1 MDFWLG
7 YIDEDPSQVIEVARI
22 AEAAG
27 YRGLALADHVAVPCR
42 FDSVHPSG
50 GPTPFDHRSDFPD
63 PLVTAAAVLSATTML
78 EVMTYVYVLPARE
91 PFSVASQVATLDL
104 LSGGRFRFGVGA
116 GWLEEEIAL
125 LGHPVRGRGRRMDEM
140 LEVIRRFWTEDAVEF
155 HGEFFDF
162 GPTGVAPHPRGHV
175 PIWVGGKSPA
185 ALARAAR
192 HDGWLGMN
200 YDLDE
205 VYALLDALAEARA
218 GVATERQSGSGFE
231 TFVIPNAEPDEA
243 LFADLARRGVTAT
256 MGAAWPYGATG
267 FESLEAKR
275 EAIEAFAGRFIR
287 PTTGG

>member
-7 YIDEDPSQVIEVARI
+7 YIDEDPSQVIEVAQL

-27 YRGLALADHVAVPCR
+27 YRGIALADHVAVPCE

-63 PLVTAAAVLSATTML
+63 PLVTAAAVLASTTTL

-125 LGHPVRGRGRRMDEM
+125 LGHPVRRRGRRMDEM
-140 LEVIRRFWTEDAVEF
+140 LEILQRFWTEDAVEF

-162 GPTGVAPHPRGHV
+162 GPTGVAPHPPNPV

-185 ALARAAR
+185 ALDRAAR

-200 YDLDE
+200 DDLEE
-205 VYALLDALAEARA
+205 VYSLLDDLAAARSR
-218 GVATERQSGSGFE
+218 ATTETRAVGSFE
-231 TFVIPNAEPDEA
+231 TFVIPNAEPGEA
-243 LFADLARRGVTAT
+243 LYAELARRGVTAT

-267 FESLEAKR
+267 FESLEAKQT
-275 EAIEAFAGRFIR
+275 AIEAFAQRFIR
-287 PTTGG
+287 AAGHT